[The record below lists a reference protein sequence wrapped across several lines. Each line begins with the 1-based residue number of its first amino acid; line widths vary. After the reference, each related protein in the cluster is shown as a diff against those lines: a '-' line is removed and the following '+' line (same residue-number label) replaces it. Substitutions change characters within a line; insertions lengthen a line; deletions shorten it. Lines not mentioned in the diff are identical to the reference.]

1 MLWRL
6 ALGRS
11 RRFDLALVWAFFCAR
26 PAFVV
31 RPSRAVCQ
39 VVARVSLAGS
49 GPDEFLGCL
58 RGRPCVNADSAALG
72 LVGRCVGGF
81 VRIHFA
87 RSFVFGHAFRSV
99 RL

>member
-31 RPSRAVCQ
+31 RLSRAVCQ

-49 GPDEFLGCL
+49 GPDEYLGCP

-81 VRIHFA
+81 ARIHYA
-87 RSFVFGHAFRSV
+87 CRLYSGTPFV
-99 RL
+99 L